1 MTPKWLHFFLMMTGR
16 SITRLKRL
24 LMKPMLMLQSH
35 LKLCLSQ
42 AAQGWL
48 KTSIFREMSIQLPA
62 ILMFTRGTSFDPQ
75 PCTNISTRDISPYA
89 RRTSDAF
96 TNIFSIS
103 HSLQQLYPLRRCPV
117 TLASGFPTHG
127 AAHHDRD
134 TMWLMQVQVNYKSPQ
149 VKLHCKKIQCCIV

>member
-1 MTPKWLHFFLMMTGR
+1 MTPKWLHFFRMITGR
-16 SITRLKRL
+16 SMTRLKRL
-24 LMKPMLMLQSH
+24 LMKPWLMLQSR

-75 PCTNISTRDISPYA
+75 PCTKISTRDNSPYA

-96 TNIFSIS
+96 TNTFSIS
-103 HSLQQLYPLRRCPV
+103 HSLQQLYPWTMLF
-117 TLASGFPTHG
+117 LAQYCVG
-127 AAHHDRD
+127 
-134 TMWLMQVQVNYKSPQ
+134 VQWRLLLSSPHTAQ
-149 VKLHCKKIQCCIV
+149 RIMTAILCN